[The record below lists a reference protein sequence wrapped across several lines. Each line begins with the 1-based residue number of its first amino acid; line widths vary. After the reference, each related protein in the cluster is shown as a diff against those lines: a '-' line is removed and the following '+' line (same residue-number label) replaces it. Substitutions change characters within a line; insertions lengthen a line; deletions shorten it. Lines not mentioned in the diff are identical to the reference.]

1 MSILLPQSTAYTFR
15 LGPFLD
21 STDGNTQ
28 ENALTIAHTDVLLS
42 KAGGALTAKAETTNL
57 TGTGANAHY
66 TCILGTGDTG
76 TLGALRVW
84 CHVAGALSVYQDFL
98 IVTALIYNS
107 LVAGSDNL
115 QVDTIQWLGTACATP
130 TVNGVPEVDITHWR
144 GEQVSTTTVAGYP
157 KVDTAYIGS
166 TAQTGADLSVAINDI
181 DNFVDTEIANIQ
193 SRLPAALTANGNMKC
208 SLMEI
213 ISTALTETAGQI
225 AAAFKQFF
233 DVGTPTGT
241 MKAITLVSTCT
252 TNTDMRG
259 TDSAALASVCTEAR
273 LSELDA
279 ATGGKMANQVDV
291 IEVDTTANLD
301 AAISTR
307 ATPAQVNTE
316 VLDVLNT
323 DTFAEPGQEAPGAT
337 VSLVKKIGYIYK
349 AFRNKFTQDATTAK
363 LYADDGI
370 TVDQKS
376 TESDDATTFTRGE
389 MGTGP

>member
-1 MSILLPQSTAYTFR
+1 MINWGKVPLASVLPFI
-15 LGPFLD
+15 FD
-21 STDGNTQ
+21 SFDG
-28 ENALTIAHTDVLLS
+28 
-42 KAGGALTAKAETTNL
+42 
-57 TGTGANAHY
+57 GTGASITLTGLAVGDIFIYKGGSMTQRASTAGFVLLETDGIDLDTNTGIHGFS
-66 TCILGTGDTG
+66 IDTGDNTD
-76 TLGALRVW
+76 
-84 CHVAGALSVYQDFL
+84 AGFF
-98 IVTALIYNS
+98 
-107 LVAGSDNL
+107 VAGSFYT
-115 QVDTIQWLGTACATP
+115 VVVASVTIDAQTVNFVAGTFWLGP
-130 TVNGVPEVDITHWR
+130 TLTVAGVDEVDITHWR
-144 GEQVSTTTVAGYP
+144 GEQVVTTTVAGYP

-166 TAQTGADLSVAINDI
+166 TAQTGADLSVVINDV

-363 LYADDGI
+363 LYADDGT

-376 TESDDATTFTRGE
+376 TVSDDATTFTRGE